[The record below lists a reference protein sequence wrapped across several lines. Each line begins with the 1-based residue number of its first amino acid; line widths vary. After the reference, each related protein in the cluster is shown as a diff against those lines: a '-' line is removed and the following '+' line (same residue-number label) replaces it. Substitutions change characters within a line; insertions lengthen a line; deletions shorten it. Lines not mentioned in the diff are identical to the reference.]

1 MKIHVLPILQDNYSF
16 ILEANGEAAVIDPGE
31 AEAIIDFIDKNEL
44 KLTHILNTHHHW
56 DHTDGNE
63 ELQQR
68 YGARI
73 IGPDDDRIPLLDVR
87 LHEGDRFSFG
97 DNHAEILETPGHT
110 SSHICFY
117 FPESKALFT
126 GDTVFSMG
134 CGALFEGTKEIMCS
148 SFEKI
153 LKLPD
158 DTNIYCGHEYT
169 LPNGMFCAKVE
180 PDNQDIQQRLK
191 EAKELRRQHLPTIP
205 VTLGMEKKTNV
216 FLRAGSAEHLGN
228 IRESKR

>member
-1 MKIHVLPILQDNYSF
+1 MKIYIVPILQDNYSYV
-16 ILEANGEAAVIDPGE
+16 LEANGEAAVIDPGE
-31 AEAIIDFIDKNEL
+31 AEPIIDFLDKNEL
-44 KLTHILNTHHHW
+44 KLTHILCTHHHW

-68 YGARI
+68 YGVRI
-73 IGPDDDRIPLLDVR
+73 VGPDDDRVPFIDVR

-97 DNHAEILETPGHT
+97 GNHAEILETPGHT
-110 SSHICFY
+110 STHICFY
-117 FPESKALFT
+117 FPEAKAVFT

-134 CGALFEGTKEIMCS
+134 MGALFEGTKEDMWK

-180 PDNQDIQQRLK
+180 PDNKDIQERLK

-205 VTLGMEKKTNV
+205 VTLGIEKKTNV
-216 FLRAGSAEHLGN
+216 FLRAGSAENLAN
-228 IRESKR
+228 IKEKRS